1 VLIGELAEA
10 VQLPAQTI
18 RFYERKG
25 LLPAPPRAAN
35 RYRTYDDTTIR
46 RVRFIRTAQAAGL
59 TLVEIGSI
67 TALRDDGHIPCGHVA
82 ALLNRKLDTVRAR
95 RRELAD
101 VETELEQLLSRS
113 TRLDPAD
120 CGEAAICHILSPPTK
135 TNLRRMTARPSA
147 GCPQAWATFTE
158 SCPEA

>member
-1 VLIGELAEA
+1 M
-10 VQLPAQTI
+10 
-18 RFYERKG
+18 
-25 LLPAPPRAAN
+25 
-35 RYRTYDDTTIR
+35 
-46 RVRFIRTAQAAGL
+46 RFIRTAQAAGL

-67 TALRDDGHIPCGHVA
+67 TALRDDGHIPGGHVA

-120 CGEAAICHILSPPTK
+120 CDADAGAARHHATDPEGNGHTRICPL
-135 TNLRRMTARPSA
+135 LRL
-147 GCPQAWATFTE
+147 
-158 SCPEA
+158 